1 MAAIE
6 SQAATP
12 CRRYRYVNA
21 QSAAIMSN
29 DEELLTAIIELNRN
43 WLLLAKRLI
52 VEDHA
57 NGARLF
63 GLSDELTALIG
74 QLTPAQIEVLSASDQ
89 LVCQFNSEGTSIFSS
104 LLH

>member
-1 MAAIE
+1 M
-6 SQAATP
+6 P
-12 CRRYRYVNA
+12 
-21 QSAAIMSN
+21 N

-52 VEDHA
+52 VEDRT

-74 QLTPAQIEVLSASDQ
+74 ELTPAQIEVLSASDK
-89 LVCQFNSEGTSIFSS
+89 LVCKFNGEGTLIFSS
-104 LLH
+104 VLH